1 MVTEEIAEKVTRAS
15 AELGYRPNVFAQSLK
30 NQSIFYH
37 WRDGPRPNQLRV
49 RTDHQGY

>member
-15 AELGYRPNVFAQSLK
+15 GGTWLSAERLCPKPQ